1 MYSFDGPFQI
11 LHTDVGNAKFL
22 GKNATASKYALLL
35 VDLFSLKFYVYPM
48 RSRKLILE
56 KIKLFYDEVK
66 EKRKTK
72 RMRLQVDNE
81 FRQGKIHDLNDQNN
95 VEIFTTLIRGGK
107 VFVAEQKTRELKT
120 RVAKLNIQKLN
131 FSPTKIILK
140 PAANLNNVI
149 SKKCGLSPEEI
160 EIRSL
165 SDEKFR
171 KLFNFHIIEQTRQGH
186 ERLNRCNKKKYKYNK
201 KLRDKLSNVLVL
213 AERI

>member
-22 GKNATASKYALLL
+22 GKNAAASKYVLLL

-48 RSRKLILE
+48 RSRKLILILQ
-56 KIKLFYDEVK
+56 KKKKMFYDEVK

-171 KLFNFHIIEQTRQGH
+171 TLFNFHIIEETRQAH
-186 ERLNRCNKKKYKYNK
+186 EIKQMQ
-201 KLRDKLSNVLVL
+201 
-213 AERI
+213 

>member
-1 MYSFDGPFQI
+1 
-11 LHTDVGNAKFL
+11 
-22 GKNATASKYALLL
+22 
-35 VDLFSLKFYVYPM
+35 M
-48 RSRKLILE
+48 RSRKLILILQ
-56 KIKLFYDEVK
+56 KKKKLFYDEVK

-171 KLFNFHIIEQTRQGH
+171 TLFNFHIIEETRQAH
-186 ERLNRCNKKKYKYNK
+186 EIKQMQ
-201 KLRDKLSNVLVL
+201 
-213 AERI
+213 

>member
-1 MYSFDGPFQI
+1 M
-11 LHTDVGNAKFL
+11 
-22 GKNATASKYALLL
+22 
-35 VDLFSLKFYVYPM
+35 
-48 RSRKLILE
+48 
-56 KIKLFYDEVK
+56 
-66 EKRKTK
+66 
-72 RMRLQVDNE
+72 
-81 FRQGKIHDLNDQNN
+81 
-95 VEIFTTLIRGGK
+95 
-107 VFVAEQKTRELKT
+107 FVAQQKTRELKT
-120 RVAKLNIQKLN
+120 RVTKLDIQKLD

-140 PAANLNNVI
+140 LAANMNSVI
-149 SKKCGLSPEEI
+149 SKKYGLSPEEI